1 MNKLGSNSLFNEERR
16 NQIVALLEKE
26 GRVEVKRL
34 AALFGVT
41 EDSIRKDLRALESRG
56 LLQKA
61 HGGAVPVTRVS
72 GFVPYQERGEPER
85 KRPIARAA
93 VALIQPG
100 DTVFIESSSYTHL
113 MFYELGNMPD
123 VTVVTNSIYGLPELV
138 RRVNLIQLG
147 GTVHKQDEACY
158 GPFTLYMLSQINF
171 DKCFL
176 KPAGITEDG
185 KLTTGLQESLAVKQ
199 TALKQSERTI
209 VLVDEQDWGR
219 RDVYNV
225 CAIDAIHTIVT
236 NGLPE
241 ALAKKWEKKGIA
253 MVKA

>member
-1 MNKLGSNSLFNEERR
+1 MDKQGLNSLFNEERR
-16 NQIVALLEKE
+16 NLIVALLEKE

-34 AALFGVT
+34 ALQFQVT

-61 HGGAVPVTRVS
+61 HGGAVPVSRVS
-72 GFVPYQERGEPER
+72 SFVPYQERGDSEK

-93 VALIQPG
+93 VSLIQPG
-100 DTVFIESSSYTHL
+100 ETVFIESSSYTHL
-113 MFYELGNMPD
+113 MFYELGEMTD

-147 GTVHKQDEACY
+147 GSVHRQDEACY
-158 GPFTLYMLSQINF
+158 GPFTLHMLEQMNF

-176 KPAGITEDG
+176 KPAGITGDG

-199 TALKQSERTI
+199 KAIKQSDRTI
-209 VLVDEQDWGR
+209 VLLDEQDWGR

-225 CAIDAIHTIVT
+225 GGLDLIHTVVT
-236 NGLPE
+236 NGLSEP
-241 ALAKKWEKKGIA
+241 LRTKLEKKGIVL
-253 MVKA
+253 VKA